1 MNWENALAWAYRLAA
16 GAIDRRGERRPWSS
30 NPLARTCAALTLF
43 PLARRWLASAAATK
57 GRTVISCLAHRA
69 LDACW
74 LLGARDRR
82 ETPRLWRW
90 AKGYAPVP
98 ASRVVDGSRKTWPA
112 STKLIEPYGKHT
124 EDSLGNGLNELE
136 FRKCRV
142 SQSPPSALAPPAP
155 PASRRQ
161 KNKALENVCQTFL
174 KERRISSGPGLSFSR
189 FGDMARNRKIYN
201 RPVSI
206 LSLPPRAPV
215 TRASCKQLQSPF
227 YPKVFCELLIV
238 KTAR

>member
-1 MNWENALAWAYRLAA
+1 MELESIGTHVCCSHTVSVGAQVA
-16 GAIDRRGERRPWSS
+16 GRR
-30 NPLARTCAALTLF
+30 
-43 PLARRWLASAAATK
+43 AAATK

-136 FRKCRV
+136 RRKCRL
-142 SQSPPSALAPPAP
+142 SQSLSSFFAPPP
-155 PASRRQ
+155 LHRGG
-161 KNKALENVCQTFL
+161 K
-174 KERRISSGPGLSFSR
+174 
-189 FGDMARNRKIYN
+189 
-201 RPVSI
+201 
-206 LSLPPRAPV
+206 
-215 TRASCKQLQSPF
+215 
-227 YPKVFCELLIV
+227 
-238 KTAR
+238 KTKLWKMCVRLF